1 MIDEYSEAFI
11 NGIREKADEDPVSNG
26 KWHRAY
32 LESTILDGNSSN
44 KIVSAYT
51 AALFTDPIT
60 LSALKDEIKS
70 LYEELSKD
78 GLDEVTAAI
87 IRLAIEELWY
97 SELFRVGNLNN
108 EMKEEASERLAS
120 MINSK

>member
-1 MIDEYSEAFI
+1 MYKLSDAFI

-32 LESTILDGNSSN
+32 LESTILDSNSSI
-44 KIVSAYT
+44 KVVSVYT
-51 AALFTDPIT
+51 AALFTDPIM
-60 LSALKDEIKS
+60 LSAFKENIES

-87 IRLAIEELWY
+87 IRLAIDGLWY
-97 SELFRVGNLNN
+97 SELIRVGNLNN
-108 EMKEEASERLAS
+108 EMKEIVYEQLAS
-120 MINSK
+120 TINSK